1 MLQTCRG
8 LSVVAVIASAT
19 EGKGVETMASRREFL
34 AGLLGVGAMSLV
46 AACSGGASQT
56 PSNPTSAPA
65 KPAATAP
72 TTAAGAAATA
82 PAQSAAA
89 PAQTAPAQAA
99 GAPAAAGGTLTFAI
113 ENDIIDFDPMASRA
127 FVDRNAHY
135 QIYDSLVR
143 VDQTGK
149 IIPWLAEKWDTST
162 DGKQVTFTLRKDVK
176 YHDGTPFDADSV
188 KWNIDRYRMTDASAR
203 KGELAPV
210 ASVDVVDA
218 STVRFNLST
227 AFSPL
232 LSLLVDR
239 AGMMVSRK
247 VVEAMGEDFTRKAFK
262 AGTGPFVL
270 TEALA
275 NDHVTMERNPDWWG
289 KDASGNKL
297 PLLDKLIFKPITNSD
312 VRLTNVKTG
321 DAQFMNNVAPKD
333 VAGVKNDSTLSYQE
347 IPGLAYGSLIPNRK
361 EGFVF
366 SEGRYVK
373 AVSMALDRQELID
386 KAFFG
391 VGTVG
396 YGTIAPSHF
405 AYDAAFKPFEKPDA
419 DGAKKLVSDVG
430 KGPLSFEFLIAS
442 GDPAILQQA
451 SLIQAQ
457 LKKADIDAQISQL
470 EFAQILKQQADHV
483 FKGIGF
489 VGWSGRID
497 PDGNTYDFNYTG
509 RPNNDGS
516 YSNKDVDQL
525 LDQQRQAS
533 DEAARKTALRKAEQI
548 YVVDDPA
555 RVWYRFAVSQM
566 LTTTKVKG
574 LQPYPDQIP
583 RFQFA
588 SLAK

>member
-1 MLQTCRG
+1 
-8 LSVVAVIASAT
+8 VVARFASAT
-19 EGKGVETMASRREFL
+19 EGKGVETMAKRREFL
-34 AGLLGVGAMSLV
+34 AGLFGAGAMSLV

-56 PSNPTSAPA
+56 PSSPTSAPA
-65 KPAATAP
+65 KPAAP
-72 TTAAGAAATA
+72 TSGAAATA
-82 PAQSAAA
+82 PTQSAPAA
-89 PAQTAPAQAA
+89 AQTAPAQAA
-99 GAPAAAGGTLTFAI
+99 AAPAAAGGTLTFAI
-113 ENDIIDFDPMASRA
+113 ENDVIDFDPMASRA

-149 IIPWLAEKWDTST
+149 IIPWLAEKWDTSA
-162 DGKQVTFTLRKDVK
+162 DGKQVTFSLRKDVK

-210 ASVDVVDA
+210 ASVDVVDP
-218 STVRFNLST
+218 STVRFNLS
-227 AFSPL
+227 APFSPL

-270 TEALA
+270 TEAVA
-275 NDHVTMERNPDWWG
+275 NDHITMERNPDWWG
-289 KDASGNKL
+289 KDAAGNKL
-297 PLLDKLIFKPITNSD
+297 PFLDKLIFKPITNSD

-333 VAGVKNDSTLSYQE
+333 VAGVKNDSTLVYQE
-347 IPGLAYGSLIPNRK
+347 IPGLAYGSMVPNRK
-361 EGFVF
+361 EGFLF

-373 AVSMALDRQELID
+373 AISMAVDRQELID

-391 VGTVG
+391 VGTIG

-405 AYDAAFKPFEKPDA
+405 AYDPAFKPFDKPDV
-419 DGAKKLVSDVG
+419 DGAKKLVADVG
-430 KGPLSFEFLIAS
+430 KGPLAFEFLVPS
-442 GDPAILQQA
+442 GDPTILQQA

-470 EFAQILKQQADHV
+470 EFAQILKQQTDKV
-483 FKGIGF
+483 FKGITF

-525 LDQQRQAS
+525 LDQQRQATDDAS
-533 DEAARKTALRKAEQI
+533 RKTALRKAEQI
-548 YVVDDPA
+548 YAVDDPA
-555 RVWYRFAVSQM
+555 RVWFRFPVSHM

-583 RFQFA
+583 RFQLA
-588 SLAK
+588 SLTK